1 MSQEP
6 ISIEQKILRLNLDK
20 SRYGTLAEIGAGQEV
35 ARAFFRVGGAAGTV
49 AKTMSAYD
57 MKVSDAIYGPSPR
70 YVSRERLEA
79 MLKHEFSL
87 VNERLASSRGDS
99 TAFFAFADTAAGR
112 SFSRPEDGL
121 AWVGIR
127 FQHRPQEDP
136 SDIIL
141 HARLLDP
148 ESVLQHEALGILG
161 VNLIYGACYLHESPE
176 ALVSQMGDPVTP
188 ARVELNLVDLSGPAF
203 AGVDTRL
210 LNLHLI
216 ERKLSHAVLF
226 HNGGQPVEPGSV
238 LYKKPLV
245 VLRGTFRPVLRVHVD
260 ILDAA
265 AQQFRERSGPEEE
278 VVSLAEISTR
288 NVLDAK
294 PYPPGD
300 VLARVDTL
308 SALGLPV
315 LVTDLAEFYGL
326 EEYLSRYSK
335 RDVAF
340 AIGAKILE
348 RALREEYYEKLD
360 GGLLEGL
367 GRLFKRRVRFVVY
380 PSRQADTKMLLT
392 AQNVEVTPHIRHLLR
407 FLVESGQVDPL
418 REYREENLGVS
429 AAAVFADL
437 QSGGTSWETV
447 VPEAAVTLIKQRRL
461 FDYPG
466 CATHEPEG

>member
-1 MSQEP
+1 MSEEP
-6 ISIEQKILRLNLDK
+6 ISIEQKILRLNLDE

-87 VNERLASSRGDS
+87 LNERLASSRGDS

-127 FQHRPQEDP
+127 FQHRPQEKP
-136 SDIIL
+136 SDVIL

-148 ESVLQHEALGILG
+148 ESVLQQEALGILG

-176 ALVSQMGDPVTP
+176 ALVSELGDHATQ
-188 ARVELNLVDLSGPAF
+188 ARVELNLVDFSGPAF

-216 ERKLSHAVLF
+216 QRELSHAVLF
-226 HNGGQPVEPGSV
+226 HGGGQPVEPGSV

-245 VLRGTFRPVLRVHVD
+245 VLRGTFRPILRLH
-260 ILDAA
+260 LDMLAA
-265 AQQFRERSGPEEE
+265 AAKQFRERSGSEED
-278 VVSLAEISTR
+278 VVSLAEVSTK
-288 NVLDAK
+288 NVLDTK
-294 PYPPGD
+294 PYTPGD

-315 LVTDLAEFYGL
+315 LVTDLPEFYGL

-348 RALREEYYEKLD
+348 RTLREEYYEKLD

-380 PSRQADTKMLLT
+380 PTRQAHTNKLLT
-392 AQNVEVTPHIRHLLR
+392 AENVEVSPHIRHLLR
-407 FLVESGQVDPL
+407 YLLESGQVDPL
-418 REYREENLGVS
+418 REYREESLGVT
-429 AAAVFADL
+429 AASVLADL
-437 QSGGTSWETV
+437 QSGGTSWEAQ
-447 VPEAAVTLIKQRRL
+447 VPEAVAGLIKERRF

-466 CATHEPEG
+466 